1 MLAMCNHKINN
12 MCKPENR
19 MFSDFMTDLW
29 NGETCISVPAADIIE
44 NEKEF
49 LIKAEIPG
57 MDQEDI
63 DISIDGNCL
72 TIKGE
77 KKTEK
82 EEKGEKYL
90 RREMSCGSFSRS
102 FTINHEIKADEIK
115 AGYKNGIVEITIP
128 KEEKV
133 KPKKIEIR
141 QEVCLNGKDTI

>member
-1 MLAMCNHKINN
+1 MLAICNHKINN
-12 MCKPENR
+12 MCKPGNR
-19 MFSDFMTDLW
+19 MFPDFMTDLW
-29 NGETCISVPAADIIE
+29 NGETCLSVPAADIIE

-63 DISIDGNCL
+63 AISIDGNCL

-77 KKTEK
+77 KKAET

-90 RREMSCGSFSRS
+90 RREMSYGSFSRS
-102 FTINHEIKADEIK
+102 FTINNEIKADEIK
-115 AGYKNGIVEITIP
+115 AGYKNGILEITIP

-141 QEVCLNGKDTI
+141 

>member
-1 MLAMCNHKINN
+1 MLATCNPKINN
-12 MCKPENR
+12 MCKPWNTL
-19 MFSDFMTDLW
+19 FSDFMTDLW
-29 NGETCISVPAADIIE
+29 NGETCLSVPAVDIIE

-57 MDQEDI
+57 MDRKDI

-77 KKTEK
+77 KKAET

-90 RREMSCGSFSRS
+90 RREMSYGSFSRS
-102 FTINHEIKADEIK
+102 FAINQEIKTDEIK
-115 AGYKNGIVEITIP
+115 AGYKNGILEITIP

-141 QEVCLNGKDTI
+141 

>member
-1 MLAMCNHKINN
+1 MLAMCSPYKINN

-29 NGETCISVPAADIIE
+29 NGETCLSMPAADIIE

-57 MDQEDI
+57 MDQKDI

-77 KKTEK
+77 KKAEK

-90 RREMSCGSFSRS
+90 RREMSYGSFSRS
-102 FTINHEIKADEIK
+102 FTINQEIKADEIK

-141 QEVCLNGKDTI
+141 QEVS